1 MAVAGCAEPAAA
13 RGVGD
18 QWFTDDRGVVRRMR
32 VAWHPE
38 RGVVVLS
45 LWQGDGCTGTFRL
58 PIADAPRLIAL
69 LADDLGHAA
78 KAAAGGGAQPA
89 GAGPAGSA
97 RAWLSRVVGALRRRR
112 PRRGAGDVVTLDSY
126 RR

>member
-1 MAVAGCAEPAAA
+1 M
-13 RGVGD
+13 RGVGAYAEAPGHGGGD
-18 QWFTDDRGVVRRMR
+18 QWFTDHRGVVRRMR

-69 LADDLGHAA
+69 LAEDLGHAA
-78 KAAAGGGAQPA
+78 TAAAGGGAQPA

-97 RAWLSRVVGALRRRR
+97 RAWLSRMVGVLRR
-112 PRRGAGDVVTLDSY
+112 PRRGAGDVVDLDRY
-126 RR
+126 R